1 MNANINTN
9 TAAADLFAD
18 EALLA
23 SMLDDFIEPEVEV
36 AEDKQELDIDLTN
49 ESAAPSSDAEILDD
63 LFGDEPLA
71 NADDL
76 AADLAAVTASIEKA
90 ESVKAIYEEQ
100 GEDDAFEHLFGGQ
113 PEADKPTDPAA
124 APAKKPKKAA
134 AKKEDPTTVE
144 EPQTA
149 SEEQPAQEPQSQV
162 KEAAPKEPK
171 APRLTYVTN
180 KKSEVLAQK
189 LGSKASEYLLL
200 EVADAALDEDG
211 LKAKMD
217 EVLEW
222 QKEASAYERDISKAD
237 LYIKRKL
244 LGAGC
249 MAVALYTYRYQP
261 ERAREF
267 WSGVAANDGLRK
279 NDARAR
285 LIADMM
291 ERRLNSGLS
300 RQTVFQPMLAWNAW
314 NEGRELKIIKIA
326 ENTRLNLWGTPLE
339 VK

>member
-9 TAAADLFAD
+9 TAAADLSAD

-100 GEDDAFEHLFGGQ
+100 GKDDAVDHLFGGQ

-124 APAKKPKKAA
+124 ASAKKAKKAA

-217 EVLEW
+217 EVLATIDACG
-222 QKEASAYERDISKAD
+222 QKKVQEKAVMLFGYMSKGGTLNEVMKRAFTVLVRDGFITSGDKGNLHAN
-237 LYIKRKL
+237 L
-244 LGAGC
+244 LTKPYSLG
-249 MAVALYTYRYQP
+249 T
-261 ERAREF
+261 
-267 WSGVAANDGLRK
+267 
-279 NDARAR
+279 ARAQAGQMLCLFPMLKIALKDGRGR
-285 LIADMM
+285 LVANPDSLILMKVSA
-291 ERRLNSGLS
+291 ELGLS
-300 RQTVFQPMLAWNAW
+300 AS
-314 NEGRELKIIKIA
+314 
-326 ENTRLNLWGTPLE
+326 
-339 VK
+339 

>member
-9 TAAADLFAD
+9 TAAADLSAD

-134 AKKEDPTTVE
+134 AKKPKNAAAKKEDPTTVE

-217 EVLEW
+217 EVLATIDACS
-222 QKEASAYERDISKAD
+222 QKKVQEKAVMLFGYMSKGGTLNEVMKRAFTVLVRDGFITSGDKGNLHAN
-237 LYIKRKL
+237 L
-244 LGAGC
+244 LTKPYSLG
-249 MAVALYTYRYQP
+249 T
-261 ERAREF
+261 
-267 WSGVAANDGLRK
+267 
-279 NDARAR
+279 ARAQAGQMLCLFPMLKIALKDGRGR
-285 LIADMM
+285 LVANPDSLILMKVSA
-291 ERRLNSGLS
+291 ELGLS
-300 RQTVFQPMLAWNAW
+300 AS
-314 NEGRELKIIKIA
+314 
-326 ENTRLNLWGTPLE
+326 
-339 VK
+339 